1 MEQKEFDLLVAKVG
15 EAAASK
21 IADATKGFATEDQLK
36 EAKGIIDS
44 LNEKSAQ
51 LETVARDLGVKI
63 TEMETKAAVQFAQ
76 PQTLQMQIKSYLD
89 ANKDAIEKL
98 KNGERVSL
106 PEMQVKAITMTNAA
120 SLNSSAYLPN
130 PVAVP
135 GLIDLV
141 RVQPTFWDRLRK
153 GATRANPLYWVNKTN
168 KLGNAEFIGEGVL
181 KPLASFELETETSVP
196 KKVAERMKASTELLY
211 DLEGMES
218 FIRDEIRYEVMIAAN
233 TAVLTGVASATSP
246 AGVTTVASAY
256 NLTTI
261 STPNPNNYDA
271 ILAAATQIRSLN
283 FTGTLEAYMNPID
296 IANMKLTKATDSG
309 VYMIPPF
316 TTTTGMVINGIE
328 VIEDNNIAVGS
339 LLIGDMTKYRIL
351 MHQDFFIKFG
361 WEDDDFSKNLVTVIG
376 EMRFHQYTSSNWSGA
391 WVYDT
396 FANIKAALEPAII

>member
-15 EAAASK
+15 EAAADK
-21 IADATKGFATEDQLK
+21 IATATKGFATEDQLK
-36 EAKGIIDS
+36 EAKGIIDT
-44 LNEKSAQ
+44 LNEKSAKI
-51 LETVARDLGVKI
+51 EEIARELGVKI
-63 TEMETKAAVQFAQ
+63 TEMETKSAMQFQQ
-76 PQTLQMQIKSYLD
+76 PQTIQMQIKSYLD
-89 ANKDAIEKL
+89 ANKDAIE
-98 KNGERVSL
+98 R
-106 PEMQVKAITMTNAA
+106 VKAGEKVALPQMHIKAVTMTNAA

-141 RVQPTFWDRLRK
+141 RVKPTFWDRLSK

-211 DLEGMES
+211 DVEGMES
-218 FIRDEIRYEVMIAAN
+218 FIRDELRYEVMIAAN

-256 NLTTI
+256 NLATI

-283 FTGTLEAYMNPID
+283 FNGVLEAYMNPID

-316 TTTTGMVINGIE
+316 TTNTGMVINGIE

-351 MHQDFFIKFG
+351 MHQDFFVAFG

-376 EMRFHQYTSSNWSGA
+376 EMRFHQYTSSNWTGA

>member
-36 EAKGIIDS
+36 EAKGIIDT

-51 LETVARDLGVKI
+51 LENVARDLGVKI
-63 TEMETKAAVQFAQ
+63 TEMETKAATQFQQ
-76 PQTLQMQIKSYLD
+76 PQTIQMQIKSYLD
-89 ANKDAIEKL
+89 ANKDAIEKI
-98 KNGERVSL
+98 KNGEKVAL
-106 PEMQVKAITMTNAA
+106 PAMHVKAVTMTNAA

-141 RVQPTFWDRLRK
+141 RVKPTFWDRLSK
-153 GATRANPLYWVNKTN
+153 GSTRANPLYWVNKTN

-211 DLEGMES
+211 DVEGMES
-218 FIRDEIRYEVMIAAN
+218 FIRDELRYEVMIAAN

-283 FTGTLEAYMNPID
+283 FTGVLEAYMNPID
-296 IANMKLTKATDSG
+296 IANMKLTKAVDSG

-316 TTTTGMVINGIE
+316 TTNTGMVINGIE

-351 MHQDFFIKFG
+351 MHQDFFVAFG

-376 EMRFHQYTSSNWSGA
+376 EMRFHQYTSSNWTGA